1 MAESSNKKQN
11 SKTID
16 ELAPAIVEAQVSP
29 EESRSRSEE
38 MEKALDL
45 EKVNAKLTYENRLI
59 KRRNRKI
66 WNYTLLSLVILG
78 FLTSYVM
85 ICLIGFGVMKFDNN
99 VFAIPAVVA
108 AGVLETYGLAKLA
121 IAYFFN
127 DNDTLD

>member
-1 MAESSNKKQN
+1 MAELSNKKHN
-11 SKTID
+11 KTIE
-16 ELAPAIVEAQVSP
+16 ELVSAIVKARVSP
-29 EESRSRSEE
+29 KESLSRSEAA
-38 MEKALDL
+38 EKELDL
-45 EKVNAKLTYENRLI
+45 EKANVKLTYENRLI

-66 WNYTLLSLVILG
+66 WNYTLLSLVVLG

-85 ICLIGFGVMKFDNN
+85 IFLIGFGVMKFDNN

-127 DNDTLD
+127 DNDALD

>member
-16 ELAPAIVEAQVSP
+16 ELVPAIVEAQVSP

-38 MEKALDL
+38 AEKALDL
-45 EKVNAKLTYENRLI
+45 EKANVKLTYENRLI
-59 KRRNRKI
+59 KRRNREK
-66 WNYTLLSLVILG
+66 WNNTLRYLVIAG
-78 FLTSYVM
+78 FIISYVM
-85 ICLIGFGVMKFDNN
+85 IFLIGFGAMKFGNN

-121 IAYFFN
+121 IAHFFN

>member
-1 MAESSNKKQN
+1 MAELSNKKHN
-11 SKTID
+11 KTIE
-16 ELAPAIVEAQVSP
+16 ELVSAIVKARVSP
-29 EESRSRSEE
+29 KESLSRSGAA
-38 MEKALDL
+38 EKELDL
-45 EKVNAKLTYENRLI
+45 EKANVKLTYENRLI

-66 WNYTLLSLVILG
+66 WNYTLLSLVVLG

-85 ICLIGFGVMKFDNN
+85 IFLIGFGVMKFDNN

-127 DNDTLD
+127 DNDALD

>member
-16 ELAPAIVEAQVSP
+16 ELVPAIVEAQVSP

-38 MEKALDL
+38 AEKALDL
-45 EKVNAKLTYENRLI
+45 EKANAKLTYENRLI
-59 KRRNRKI
+59 KRHNREK
-66 WNYTLLSLVILG
+66 WNNTLRYLIIAGLII
-78 FLTSYVM
+78 SYAM
-85 ICLIGFGVMKFDNN
+85 IFLIGFGVMKFDNN

>member
-45 EKVNAKLTYENRLI
+45 EKVNAKLTHENRLI
-59 KRRNRKI
+59 KRRNREK
-66 WNYTLLSLVILG
+66 WNNTLRCLVILG
-78 FLTSYVM
+78 FALSYFM
-85 ICLIGFGVMKFDNN
+85 IFLIGLGVMKFGNN

>member
-1 MAESSNKKQN
+1 MAELSNKKHN
-11 SKTID
+11 KTIE
-16 ELAPAIVEAQVSP
+16 ELVSAIVKARVSP
-29 EESRSRSEE
+29 KESLSRSEAA
-38 MEKALDL
+38 EKELDL
-45 EKVNAKLTYENRLI
+45 EKTNVKLTYENRLI

-66 WNYTLLSLVILG
+66 WNYTLLSLVVLG

-85 ICLIGFGVMKFDNN
+85 IFLIGFGVMKFDNN

-127 DNDTLD
+127 DNDALD